1 VEGKPQEAPLPQG
14 RSGAGG
20 GREATGLLPPDG
32 RALLA
37 LLDLRANGLD
47 SVPVSTTA
55 AYRWLAR
62 RAR

>member
-1 VEGKPQEAPLPQG
+1 MFGL
-14 RSGAGG
+14 AGG
-20 GREATGLLPPDG
+20 VTEYGGALVCDGEATGLLPPDG

-37 LLDLRANGLD
+37 LLDLRANGLA

-62 RAR
+62 RTR